1 MTDEFELTLD
11 HLPLKKPSQVASPEL
26 VVLYGPPGG
35 GKTYLAASAS
45 EVEGLAPVL
54 IIDTE
59 GSASGTV
66 SNFSDDH
73 IDILEVDTFDKLD
86 SLLDALITKTHKY
99 NTVIIDTFDVAQ
111 KWAVETFQEEN
122 PGNGFKAWGDVADWT
137 VQTARDLKRADFLG
151 IMVFHEKEDILET
164 GKRLSKL
171 ALQGSAKDILPGV
184 PDVLG
189 LVTRKADKEGREKTT
204 LTFAPD
210 PSRATKNRFNLP
222 ARVEDATMQT
232 LFDLIDNNK
241 KKEED

>member
-1 MTDEFELTLD
+1 MTDEFEFTLD

-66 SNFSDDH
+66 SNFADDN
-73 IDILEVDTFDKLD
+73 IDILEVDSFDRLEYILGN
-86 SLLDALITKTHKY
+86 LLDKTHKY
-99 NTVIIDTFDVAQ
+99 KTVIIDTFDVAQ

-137 VQTARDLKRADFLG
+137 VQVARDLKRADFLS

-189 LVTRKADKEGREKTT
+189 LVTRKADKEGNETTT

-232 LFDLIDNNK
+232 LFDLIDKK